1 MFVTYLRRN
10 FYRSVFFI
18 LYSNFLITSKV
29 DLKSEIQNN
38 KLLILGK
45 LTASIAHE
53 IRNPLSAIKLEIESM
68 RMCLSNNES
77 EINDSLNSC
86 MEATERINSI
96 IQTTLEFSR
105 KNTRITNN
113 VDLNEICV
121 KTNELLA
128 AQAGKKKSVFSCK
141 LEQHLPSIR
150 INKNKVLQVTINLTT
165 NAIEAI
171 QEGGKVQLR
180 TKITDSGTVIL
191 EIIDN
196 GIGIKEEDK
205 PKIFTDFYTNKKIGT
220 GLGLGVC
227 KMLIEEQ
234 GGKISFESKEGK
246 GSKFTVIFPPEIV
259 GIINEP

>member
-1 MFVTYLRRN
+1 MKN
-10 FYRSVFFI
+10 
-18 LYSNFLITSKV
+18 
-29 DLKSEIQNN
+29 EIQNN

-68 RMCLSNNES
+68 RMCLSGSES
-77 EINDSLNSC
+77 EISDSLNSC

-105 KNTRITNN
+105 KNTRVTNN
-113 VDLNEICV
+113 VNLNEICT

-128 AQAGKKKSVFSCK
+128 AQAGKKKSIFNCK
-141 LEQHLPSIR
+141 LEKHLPSIR
-150 INKNKVLQVTINLTT
+150 INKNKVLQVAINLAT
-165 NAIEAI
+165 NALEAI
-171 QEGGKVQLR
+171 PEGGKVQMC
-180 TKITDSGTVIL
+180 TKKTDMGTVVL

-196 GIGIKEEDK
+196 GIGIKDEDK

-234 GGKISFESKEGK
+234 GGKIEFESKEGK
-246 GSKFTVIFPPEIV
+246 GSKFIVKFPPEIV
-259 GIINEP
+259 GIINET